1 MTYKVNYSLVETLR
15 VSIKG
20 DSLHYWVFHLTRV
33 RVLLDGRG
41 TRIEFPS
48 KLINLF

>member
-15 VSIKG
+15 VSIK
-20 DSLHYWVFHLTRV
+20 DPLHYCVFHLARV

>member
-20 DSLHYWVFHLTRV
+20 DSLHYCVIHFNESSCSSGWKSHP
-33 RVLLDGRG
+33 D
-41 TRIEFPS
+41 
-48 KLINLF
+48 